1 MAFTAGFNFIVLE
14 HPAAPLD
21 LWHVEDLYDAY
32 AELAAKTNVQQ
43 SRVDY
48 DKKRIHSLPVDASYY
63 VVLRNRVGP
72 HQETKRVSIL
82 RDFGVF
88 GLFTP
93 VYTSRVILWDLAG
106 FESARDM
113 IHDLQKQF
121 IDVGEKGVMPQG
133 QEQCRV
139 L

>member
-72 HQETKRVSIL
+72 HQETKRVNLAREYGIVGH
-82 RDFGVF
+82 FE
-88 GLFTP
+88 P
-93 VYTSRVILWDLAG
+93 VYTSRV
-106 FESARDM
+106 
-113 IHDLQKQF
+113 
-121 IDVGEKGVMPQG
+121 VMW
-133 QEQCRV
+133 ETADI
-139 L
+139 